1 MPMSDAKKKA
11 NEKWNKE
18 NLKAKYDRIQIV
30 VPKGYKETIE
40 QAAALVGERSVS
52 KYIVDAV
59 RERIAKEGNAARG
72 CGVLPVD
79 STEE

>member
-1 MPMSDAKKKA
+1 MPMSEAKKQA
-11 NEKWNKE
+11 NKKWNDANMKD
-18 NLKAKYDRIQIV
+18 KYDRIQIV
-30 VPKGYKETIE
+30 VPKEYKETIE

-52 KYIVDAV
+52 KYIVDAI